1 MASTTRSAT
10 DHPALSLVL
19 IGLMG
24 VLYAAISRFAL
35 DGFPYSGDE
44 YSTWLQGVLFSH
56 GELHAPAPAHAGWLR
71 VDHVVID
78 AWVRSKYPPGASAL
92 LALGI
97 RHGAGWLVTPLEAV
111 AALLAV
117 WWTTCRMLG
126 PRAALVA
133 VLTLGLAPLFVFNAA
148 SFYAHTPTTAL
159 LAGAFACVAAWTG
172 DRRDRWLVPAGL
184 AIGAAFLVRP
194 VDAVVFGVAMLA
206 LRSLRAVIIAGACAL
221 PGIGVNLAYQAAQ
234 FGSPFTDGYQVYE
247 PTFEALYGDRI
258 HSLSLVHLVNP
269 VELWNHLDILRALA
283 VDWTVPASLVVA
295 IVGARAIPREH
306 PARALRTFGITVV
319 AAYVALLLVTSADP
333 DDGARPRY
341 LSVALIPI
349 AFLTAAGFAS
359 ASAAIAGWV
368 GRRARALAVAV
379 AIVFALAQLGAF
391 LQDRIPKVWK
401 REGVFQAAEALH
413 APDAVVIVRARYPSR
428 YARNGPYFDGVLYLS
443 VPAGTTAAQVRAAF
457 PGRPIWEAWEGDP
470 WRLIRVP

>member
-1 MASTTRSAT
+1 MASTPRSAT
-10 DHPALSLVL
+10 DHAALSLAL

-44 YSTWLQGVLFSH
+44 YSTWLQGVLFAH
-56 GELHAPAPAHAGWLR
+56 GELRAPAPAHVEWLR

-78 AWVRSKYPPGASAL
+78 TWVRSKYPPGTSAL
-92 LALGI
+92 LAPGI
-97 RHGAGWLVTPLEAV
+97 RHGVGWLVTPLEAV

-117 WWTTCRMLG
+117 WWATRRLLG
-126 PRAALVA
+126 PRPALVA
-133 VLTLGLAPLFVFNAA
+133 VLTLGIAPLFVFNAA
-148 SFYAHTPTTAL
+148 SFYAHTPTSAL
-159 LAGAFACVAAWTG
+159 LAGAFACLAAWTG
-172 DRRDRWLVPAGL
+172 DRRDRWLVPTGL
-184 AIGAAFLVRP
+184 AIGAAFLIRP
-194 VDAVVFGVAMLA
+194 VDAVVFGLAMLA
-206 LRSLRAVIIAGACAL
+206 LRSLRAVIIAAACAL
-221 PGIGVNLAYQAAQ
+221 PGIALNLAYQAAQ
-234 FGSPFTDGYQVYE
+234 FGSPFTDGYKVYE

-258 HSLSLVHLVNP
+258 HALSLGHLINP
-269 VELWNHLDILRALA
+269 VELWNHLDIVRALA
-283 VDWTVPASLVVA
+283 IDWTVPASVVVA
-295 IVGARAIPREH
+295 IVGARAITREH
-306 PARALRTFGITVV
+306 PARALRTFGITLV
-319 AAYVALLLVTSADP
+319 AAYLALLLVTSADP

-349 AFLTAAGFAS
+349 AFLTAAGFAP
-359 ASAAIAGWV
+359 ACAAIERWI
-368 GRRARALAVAV
+368 GRRMRVLAVAA

-443 VPAGTTAAQVRAAF
+443 VPAETAAAQIRAAF
-457 PGRPIWEAWEGDP
+457 PGRPIWEAWESDP
-470 WRLIRVP
+470 WRLVRVP

>member
-1 MASTTRSAT
+1 MAGTTRSAT
-10 DHPALSLVL
+10 DHAALSLVL

-35 DGFPYSGDE
+35 DAFPYSGDE

-56 GELHAPAPAHAGWLR
+56 GELRAPAPAHAEWLR
-71 VDHVVID
+71 IDHVVID
-78 AWVRSKYPPGASAL
+78 AWVRSKYPPGTSAL

-97 RHGAGWLVTPLEAV
+97 RHGVGWLVTPLEAV

-117 WWTTCRMLG
+117 WWATRRVLG

-194 VDAVVFGVAMLA
+194 IDAMVFGGAMLA

-221 PGIGVNLAYQAAQ
+221 PGIVLNLAYQAAQ

-247 PTFEALYGDRI
+247 PTIEALYGERL
-258 HSLSLVHLVNP
+258 HALSLGYLVNP
-269 VELWNHLDILRALA
+269 VELWNHLDIVRALA
-283 VDWTVPASLVVA
+283 VDWTVPASVVVA
-295 IVGARAIPREH
+295 IVGARAITREH
-306 PARALRTFGITVV
+306 PARALRTFGVTLV
-319 AAYVALLLVTSADP
+319 AAYLALLLVTTAGP

-359 ASAAIAGWV
+359 ACTALEGWI
-368 GRRARALAVAV
+368 GRRARVLAVV
-379 AIVFALAQLGAF
+379 VVIVFALAQFGAF
-391 LQDRIPKVWK
+391 LQDHIPKVWK

-413 APDAVVIVRARYPSR
+413 VPDAVVIVRARYPSR
-428 YARNGPYFDGVLYLS
+428 YARNGPYFDDVLYLS
-443 VPAGTTAAQVRAAF
+443 VPAETATAQVRAAF
-457 PGRPIWEAWEGDP
+457 PGRPIWEAWEGEP
-470 WRLIRVP
+470 WRLVRVP